1 MAALRLYHGERTP
14 IHELTSAL
22 GDPAVPEIN
31 RHPRQPGLL
40 LGWETSGA
48 ARPPKIMGFEKPVTI
63 PKKPKPRRR
72 VVYRGDGHL
81 LCVAPTGAGKGRGL
95 IIPNLLHY
103 PGPVIVSDPKGENF
117 LVTAL
122 CRREMGHR
130 VVALD
135 PFRVA
140 TDKGDWLNPFDVL
153 KLPSSL
159 PDADVELLAELITGG
174 ELTCAKDPFWDLTG
188 GGLLIGLLGL
198 VALDDDPDRR
208 NLATVLDL
216 LYDGDCDY
224 KIAVELD
231 NKRFPQR
238 MIYNELAGYLSH
250 ESDRCRPSVR
260 STAQAKVK
268 ALGCE
273 AVREAMSGSTFDLN
287 ALVRGEPIDI
297 FVILPP
303 DKLHS
308 HRAVLRLWL
317 GVIMTALVRRTRIPA
332 RRTLVLLD
340 EAAQLG
346 PLNILRQAITLM
358 RGYGVQTW
366 TFWQDLSQLKLLY
379 PQDWTTIV
387 NNAAVI
393 QAFGVSNGLMAA
405 ECAAVLGCKPEEL
418 QRLSPHRQFAMQPR
432 RGAQAIGRLD
442 YLRDSFFR
450 GRFLNNPR
458 HADHALGF

>member
-1 MAALRLYHGERTP
+1 MPNIDTDRQ
-14 IHELTSAL
+14 
-22 GDPAVPEIN
+22 
-31 RHPRQPGLL
+31 PRRPGLL
-40 LGWETSGA
+40 LGWELPRDTPSP
-48 ARPPKIMGFEKPVTI
+48 RIMGFEKPVAMPAAT
-63 PKKPKPRRR
+63 PPRRP

-95 IIPNLLHY
+95 IIPNLLRY

-117 LVTAL
+117 LVTAR

-140 TDKGDWLNPFDVL
+140 TDKGDWLNPFDIL
-153 KLPSSL
+153 GLPGSL

-174 ELTCAKDPFWDLTG
+174 EATNPRDPFWDLTG

-198 VALDDDPDRR
+198 SALDADPDRR
-208 NLATVLDL
+208 NLAAVLDL

-224 KIAVELD
+224 KVAVALD
-231 NKRFPQR
+231 TQKFPQR

-250 ESDRCRPSVR
+250 ESERCRPSVR
-260 STAQAKVK
+260 STAQSKVK

-273 AVREAMSGSTFDLN
+273 AVREAMSASTFDLN

-317 GVIMTALVRRTRIPA
+317 GVILTALVRRARIPEQ
-332 RRTLVLLD
+332 RTLVILD

-346 PLNILRQAITLM
+346 PLNILRQAVTLL
-358 RGYGVQTW
+358 RGYGVQAW

-387 NNAAVI
+387 NNSAVI
-393 QAFGVSNGLMAA
+393 QAFGVTNGMMAA
-405 ECAAVLGCKPEEL
+405 ECAAIMGCKPKEL
-418 QRLSPHRQFAMQPR
+418 QRLDPKHQFAMKPR
-432 RGAQAIGRLD
+432 RGARPLARLD
-442 YLRDSFFR
+442 YLRDPCFR
-450 GRFLNNPR
+450 GRFVTNPR
-458 HADHALGF
+458 HGEPGLGL